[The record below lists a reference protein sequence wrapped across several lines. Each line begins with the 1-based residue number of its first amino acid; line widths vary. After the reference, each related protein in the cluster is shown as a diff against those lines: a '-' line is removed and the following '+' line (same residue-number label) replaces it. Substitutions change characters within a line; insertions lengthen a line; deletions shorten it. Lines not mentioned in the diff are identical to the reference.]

1 MPRKTKTTKVKRM
14 ESSCRKRYGVK
25 NVSQLDSVKAKK
37 KKTFLQRYG
46 VENPSQIPEV
56 RKKIVKTCV
65 KKYGVEYSF
74 MLYNKESPNI
84 KSFFQTNVEAILKKK
99 KIKILSEQAL
109 FSRYNRV
116 LKRRFS
122 PRVDIII
129 EDAKIVIECYGDYWH
144 ANPSKFSANEKIR
157 KFKGFESASSIWE
170 YDKIRENHIKSF
182 GYKVIVIWQTD
193 FLRDPNKQISKILL
207 EYEKRK
213 KEPRA
218 SN

>member
-1 MPRKTKTTKVKRM
+1 MSRKAKSAIIKKI
-14 ESSCRKRYGVK
+14 ESSCQRLYGVK
-25 NVSQLDSVKAKK
+25 NVSQLDSVKKKK

-46 VENPSQIPEV
+46 VENPAQIPEV
-56 RKKIVKTCV
+56 RKKIVKTCIQ
-65 KKYGVEYSF
+65 KYGVEYSF
-74 MLYNKESPNI
+74 MLYNKEAPNI
-84 KSFFQTNVEAILKKK
+84 KSFFQTNVESILKKK

-116 LKRRFS
+116 LKRQFS
-122 PRVDIII
+122 PRADIII

-144 ANPSKFSANEKIR
+144 ANPVKFSANEKIR

-170 YDKIRENHIKSF
+170 YDRIRENHIKSF

-193 FLRDPNKQISKILL
+193 FLRDPDKQISKILL

-213 KEPRA
+213 KISRT
-218 SN
+218 SK